1 MRPSRAS
8 QPARTVSVSVTASD
22 ERYRL
27 HNLSPQEGSRRDN
40 KRKGRG
46 YGGHQVCRQHFNPT
60 SLHAVFCLSMVQG
73 RVPAAHASSH

>member
-1 MRPSRAS
+1 MGTALRASRAVL
-8 QPARTVSVSVTASD
+8 PARVTRVVVSAAE

-46 YGGHQVCRQHFNPT
+46 YGGHQVQ
-60 SLHAVFCLSMVQG
+60 
-73 RVPAAHASSH
+73 